1 MDLNPLEQL
10 NWITMVAMASI
21 FLATYGILRR
31 VFFTPLLTVMEK
43 RAGKLE
49 KARAR
54 YAEARSVT
62 EQAQEES
69 RRIAAEAS
77 QAAEQVH
84 DEVKGE
90 IARER
95 ESRRATART
104 EAESILAAGRDEVAR
119 LKDEEQAK
127 LKDSLLTCSRQTL
140 SKMIPEVN
148 EETLRFAVNRI
159 LAARGALKSP

>member
-10 NWITMVAMASI
+10 NWITMVAMAFI
-21 FLATYGILRR
+21 FLATYGILRK
-31 VFFTPLLTVMEK
+31 VFFTPFLTVMEK

-54 YAEARSVT
+54 YEEARSVT
-62 EQAQEES
+62 EQAQEEA

-77 QAAEQVH
+77 QAAEQMH

-90 IARER
+90 IARTR
-95 ESRRATART
+95 ESKRATART
-104 EAESILAAGRDEVAR
+104 EAESILAMGREEVVR

-127 LKDSLLTCSRQTL
+127 LKERLLTCSRQTL
-140 SKMIPEVN
+140 AKMIPEVS
-148 EETLRFAVNRI
+148 EETLRFVVNRV
-159 LAARGALKSP
+159 LAARGAMKNP

>member
-10 NWITMVAMASI
+10 NWITMVAMAFI
-21 FLATYGILRR
+21 FIATYGILRK

-54 YAEARSVT
+54 YEEARSVT
-62 EQAQEES
+62 EQAQEEA

-77 QAAEQVH
+77 HAAEQMH
-84 DEVKGE
+84 EEVKGE
-90 IARER
+90 LARTQ
-95 ESRRATART
+95 ESRRAKARA
-104 EAESILAAGRDEVAR
+104 EAESILATGREQIAR

-127 LKDSLLTCSRQTL
+127 LKDRLLTCSRQTL
-140 SKMIPEVN
+140 AKMIPEVS
-148 EETLRFAVNRI
+148 EETLQFVVNRV
-159 LAARGALKSP
+159 LAARGAVKNP